1 MKTSQERA
9 SQQSQTLAPTRFTNP
24 PPFFPPTHQQ
34 CIVLGVQVSL
44 SPLPSSFLPSTC
56 AFLFVPHSLSLSLSL
71 SLCRL
76 PPSLSSPPATPTLG
90 VVNNLANLCHL
101 IVKAA
106 SSPCGL
112 V

>member
-9 SQQSQTLAPTRFTNP
+9 SQQPNLAPP
-24 PPFFPPTHQQ
+24 VYKPHPFSPTHQQ

-56 AFLFVPHSLSLSLSL
+56 AFLFVLTLSLSLSL

-76 PPSLSSPPATPTLG
+76 PPSLLPPATPTLG
-90 VVNNLANLCHL
+90 VVNNLANLCH
-101 IVKAA
+101 
-106 SSPCGL
+106 SDS
-112 V
+112 